1 MKRLIALILVL
12 TLLTGCSSQTKTTS
26 NSSSDTVSTS
36 SAPEQVSE
44 LQIKDESVPE
54 FKSLNDENLLTY
66 LKDEVYTELVDKLDS
81 EDYFVENV
89 DAVYISKEYL
99 EELEY
104 NSQEN
109 IYFGYKLSDLNEL
122 FQDKKYIFTLG
133 NNGQTTVKEFQEY
146 DDKFNKILKD
156 VAIGAGV
163 ILFTV
168 SIAKTSLISK
178 AVNMIIAVSTKS
190 VDKMTSLAPKILS
203 VVAAGITTYI
213 ETGDF
218 NESLKSA
225 ALEGIKELRWSA
237 ICGSVTRAIKKD
249 R

>member
-26 NSSSDTVSTS
+26 DSSDTVSTS
-36 SAPEQVSE
+36 SEPKQVSD

-99 EELEY
+99 EEIEY

-133 NNGQTTVKEFQEY
+133 DDGQTTVTEFQEY
-146 DDKFNKILKD
+146 EDKFNKILKD
-156 VAIGAGV
+156 VAIGTGV
-163 ILFTV
+163 ILFRVTI
-168 SIAKTSLISK
+168 SIASK
-178 AVNMIIAVSTKS
+178 AVNMIIAASTKS
-190 VDKMTSLAPKILS
+190 VDKMVSLAPKILS

-213 ETGDF
+213 ETGNF
-218 NESLKSA
+218 NETLKAA

-237 ICGSVTRAIKKD
+237 ICGSITRAIKKD